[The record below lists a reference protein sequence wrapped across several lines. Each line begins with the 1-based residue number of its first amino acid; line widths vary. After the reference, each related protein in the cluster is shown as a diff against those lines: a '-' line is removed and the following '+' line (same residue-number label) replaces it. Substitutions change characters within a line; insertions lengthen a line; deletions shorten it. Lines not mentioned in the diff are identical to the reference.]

1 MNLTNIAGAAAKSTQ
16 PREGPF
22 KFSAPFIRHLTVFD
36 VDSREDSLLDLL
48 SRITPLDT
56 FTWVGCLELPKT
68 LLQELPTRFPDISL
82 RIIACQPLNSNKPH
96 IASDLVL
103 TYGTLE
109 VVSVL
114 DELNDIGM
122 NE

>member
-1 MNLTNIAGAAAKSTQ
+1 MLTQEKT
-16 PREGPF
+16 
-22 KFSAPFIRHLTVFD
+22 
-36 VDSREDSLLDLL
+36 SLLDLV

-56 FTWVGCLELPKT
+56 FTWVGYLELPKT

-82 RIIACQPLNSNKPH
+82 RVIACRPLNSNKPH

-109 VVSVL
+109 VASVL
-114 DELNDIGM
+114 SQTFDV
-122 NE
+122 